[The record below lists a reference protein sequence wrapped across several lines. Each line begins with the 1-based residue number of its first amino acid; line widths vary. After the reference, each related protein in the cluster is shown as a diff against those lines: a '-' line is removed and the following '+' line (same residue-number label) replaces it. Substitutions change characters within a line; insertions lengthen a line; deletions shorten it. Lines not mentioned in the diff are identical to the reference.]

1 MISIAAS
8 KYFSVLVMEDGKV
21 WTFGGGYNGE
31 LGHAA
36 SWQPQARPVE
46 GFAAQ
51 VPQPLPCGSAAH
63 VTRSL
68 PCTVSHPPSHLHC
81 QTHPLPSHGG
91 SVAGLIACWLDF
103 EEGSRPDT

>member
-8 KYFSVLVMEDGKV
+8 KYFSVLVTEDGKV

-36 SWQPQARPVE
+36 SWQPQARPIE

-51 VPQPLPCGSAAH
+51 VP
-63 VTRSL
+63 
-68 PCTVSHPPSHLHC
+68 PPSSLGLGNPRDPRALSRALPRIAR
-81 QTHPLPSHGG
+81 PLFPARSEEA
-91 SVAGLIACWLDF
+91 SLDKLIPCHF
-103 EEGSRPDT
+103 QYEEGFSP